1 MVRAFREAE
10 RARVFCPVGDRDD
23 VFVSV
28 SCALLCHLRISV
40 SGGLGYE
47 WVFCFG
53 VWGYRAAERREAR
66 WGQGVV
72 PRAAERREALKRPRN
87 RSASQGMGLCRAAQ
101 RREALWS
108 WGYAPEGCCRVL

>member
-1 MVRAFREAE
+1 MK
-10 RARVFCPVGDRDD
+10 
-23 VFVSV
+23 
-28 SCALLCHLRISV
+28 HTRISV
-40 SGGLGYE
+40 IRGLGYG

-53 VWGYRAAERREAR
+53 VWGYRVAERREAL
-66 WGQGVV
+66 WGHGVL

-108 WGYAPEGCCRVL
+108 WGYALGHSKRPIHNLTP